1 MADYYSWF
9 VLLHLLGLVVFVAC
23 HGVSM
28 FAAFALRQQTDPRAV
43 ASTLAV
49 SQRATRL
56 AYLGLLLLIVG
67 GVLAASSTNLWGQA
81 WIIWSMIVLIA
92 VLISMYSLATPY
104 YIRLRQTVG
113 DGLQA
118 GTAESPTVDQAALIQ
133 VLDSRRPDLL
143 LLVGGLGIV
152 VLVSLMV
159 LKPG

>member
-1 MADYYSWF
+1 MAEYYSWF

-28 FAAFALRQQTDPRAV
+28 FAAFALRQQKDPGAV

-49 SQRATRL
+49 SQGATRF
-56 AYLGLLLLIVG
+56 AYVGLLLLIVG
-67 GVLAASSTNLWGQA
+67 GVLAASSTNQWGA
-81 WIIWSMIVLIA
+81 PWIIWSVIVLVVVLIA
-92 VLISMYSLATPY
+92 MYAVATPY
-104 YIRLRQTVG
+104 YIGLRQTVG

-118 GTAESPTVDQAALIQ
+118 GTAESPTVDQNALIKM
-133 VLDSRRPDLL
+133 LDTRRPELL
-143 LLVGGLGIV
+143 MLIGGLGIV

>member
-9 VLLHLLGLVVFVAC
+9 VLLHLLGLVLFVAS
-23 HGVSM
+23 HGASM
-28 FAAFALRQQTDPRAV
+28 FAAFALRQQKDPRAV

-56 AYLGLLLLIVG
+56 AYVGLLLLIVG

-81 WIIWSMIVLIA
+81 WIIWSVIVLIA

-113 DGLQA
+113 DGLQT
-118 GTAESPTVDQAALIQ
+118 GTAESPTVDQAALTQ
-133 VLDSRRPDLL
+133 MLETRRPDLL

-152 VLVSLMV
+152 VLVALMV

>member
-28 FAAFALRQQTDPRAV
+28 FAAFALRQQKDPRAV

-49 SQRATRL
+49 SQRATRF

-81 WIIWSMIVLIA
+81 WIIWSVVVLIA
-92 VLISMYSLATPY
+92 VLIAMYSVATPY

-118 GTAESPTVDQAALIQ
+118 GTADVPDGRPGRTHPDARH
-133 VLDSRRPDLL
+133 RRPDVL